1 MPSLAELLVLTSSL
15 LAIVALVQVAS
26 ARMGAPES
34 TLLSLV
40 GITLGASY
48 VAIDSVA
55 PEFAAFFFAPLIS
68 PDFPAE
74 AYLWLFLPPL
84 LFQVALTVDVRNM
97 LQDAAPILLLAVVAV
112 FVATGAIGLG
122 LALVAPQS
130 AVACLLL
137 GAIVA
142 TTDPSAV
149 VGIFRDVGAPG
160 RLIRLVEGES
170 LLNDAAAIALA
181 AVLMSMLTRHGTS
194 VSWVDGLAN
203 LGYSF
208 GGGVLLGLVV
218 GRAVAFV
225 LPMMGNIA
233 SAETALTM
241 AVPYALYLMGGEWL
255 DVSGVVAVVC
265 AGLVIN
271 GLAKTRLAPRN
282 WDHVQLVWQQIAVLA
297 GAIVFL
303 LAAVRVPHL
312 LRDVAWH
319 DVGYLMATVVA
330 AFAGRLAVLYLMLP
344 ALSRLHLSAPISSAY
359 KLAMAWGGLR
369 GAVTLVLAMG
379 VAENT
384 ALPAATRHF
393 VSVIATGFV
402 LFSLLVNGS
411 SLRWV
416 IRQLGLDRLSAQ
428 DQALQQQAIN
438 LSTEEVE
445 ATVQRIAATFHFQPQ
460 AAAEVN
466 QLYRNGLAL
475 GQAPLAA
482 DLNERERLAIGLT
495 TLATRERD
503 LIPDYGN
510 GIVSVRN
517 LDAMM
522 RNTGHMIDAARN
534 EGRLGYNR
542 AARRILEPHTSYQ
555 VALWLHRHLHLDR
568 PLAAALADRF
578 ELLICRRAV
587 LERLHRYNQSRL
599 KPLLGERMAGVLDT
613 VLQARSQSAEQAI
626 QALRNAHPD
635 FTQALERRLLL
646 LFALRQGRAA
656 MEAMVAESVI
666 SKEVYTWVDQELG
679 RAWQLG
685 ISRPALR
692 SRRDGA
698 LAGPTAADGS

>member
-1 MPSLAELLVLTSSL
+1 MPSLAELLVLTACL
-15 LAIVALVQVAS
+15 LAIVAGVQVAS

-55 PEFAAFFFAPLIS
+55 PEFASFFFAPLIS

-130 AVACLLL
+130 VAVCLLL

-181 AVLMSMLTRHGTS
+181 AVLMSMLTRHGAS
-194 VSWVDGLAN
+194 VSWVAGLSS

-208 GGGVLLGLVV
+208 GGGVLLGLAV

-225 LPMMGNIA
+225 LPAMNNIA

-241 AVPYALYLMGGEWL
+241 AVPYALYLFGNEWL

-271 GLAKTRLAPRN
+271 GLGKTRLLPRN

-303 LAAVRVPHL
+303 LAAVQVPRL
-312 LRDVAWH
+312 LQDVAWH
-319 DVGYLMATVVA
+319 DMGYLLATVVA
-330 AFAGRLAVLYLMLP
+330 AFVGRLAVLYLMLP
-344 ALSRLHLSAPISSAY
+344 ALSRLHLSEPISSAY

-384 ALPAATRHF
+384 ALPASTRHF

-445 ATVQRIAATFHFQPQ
+445 ATVKRMAATFHFRPE

-466 QLYRNGLAL
+466 QRYRTVLAL

-482 DLNERERLAIGLT
+482 DLS
-495 TLATRERD
+495 ERD

-510 GIVSVRN
+510 GIMSVRN

-542 AARRILEPHTSYQ
+542 AARRILEPHLSYQ
-555 VALWLHRHLHLDR
+555 LALWLHRYLHLDR
-568 PLAAALADRF
+568 PLAAALGDRF

-599 KPLLGERMAGVLDT
+599 KPLLGERMASVLDT
-613 VLQARSQSAEQAI
+613 VLLARSQSAEQAI
-626 QALRNAHPD
+626 QALRDAHPE

-646 LFALRQGRAA
+646 LFALRQGRNAL
-656 MEAMVAESVI
+656 ETMVTESVI

-679 RAWQLG
+679 RAWRLG
-685 ISRPALR
+685 VARPVLR
-692 SRRDGA
+692 KRGSVGA
-698 LAGPTAADGS
+698 